1 MPSRL
6 LYEWIWSLSRQGPK
20 NLPVRVAGGLSLHV
34 LACIHAS
41 AVAYHPKLESISL
54 TCLQSL
60 SQQQKASHVFEVIS
74 QRQGSNEVLGE
85 YITVFSFFEAIKLL
99 NELIYRPILAA
110 VDESAWAP
118 KLSKIVPPNDVFI
131 MLF

>member
-1 MPSRL
+1 M
-6 LYEWIWSLSRQGPK
+6 
-20 NLPVRVAGGLSLHV
+20 
-34 LACIHAS
+34 
-41 AVAYHPKLESISL
+41 
-54 TCLQSL
+54 
-60 SQQQKASHVFEVIS
+60 FEVIS
-74 QRQGSNEVLGE
+74 QRQGSNDVLGE

-118 KLSKIVPPNDVFI
+118 KLSKIVPPNDVLI